1 MYLNLNK
8 IICLLIFLLNKMTLS
23 TKVEFNT
30 TLFTENSLPLDVERL
45 LLNFVISL
53 ILIRENF
60 SEDEE
65 KLVNMILQFIDRSR
79 KKAQET
85 KEANTVYWH
94 LRQGR

>member
-1 MYLNLNK
+1 
-8 IICLLIFLLNKMTLS
+8 MTLS

-53 ILIRENF
+53 ILIRDNF
-60 SEDEE
+60 SEEEE

>member
-1 MYLNLNK
+1 
-8 IICLLIFLLNKMTLS
+8 MTLS
-23 TKVEFNT
+23 TKVESNP